1 MNNDMD
7 PATQA
12 FLRMLNED
20 NDIKGTEEGI
30 WDGSRS
36 APRKEKSFEG
46 NYGGGTDFHQIDPDT
61 EFADLTK
68 RALGSDLSGLGERP
82 RSIRLNDEEE
92 PGDPT
97 ELDELD
103 IGDGATTTKS
113 RPFAAPEGFK
123 QIKDGLPV
131 SKDAPG
137 KTRPGKELGESVFSD
152 PINFNTPAIDGDF
165 GYQNQGGPGADDLGY
180 QDGQETDEF
189 GNYIDQETGDDLAY
203 DDIPVSDPEGEG
215 RPMGLNGPQN
225 GIAHESRFSALPD
238 EVIAEAIGDIFER
251 SLKRWD
257 IQGDSEPLRKQWQDS
272 VRPSDPSFDDDVA
285 PGDDGGVIDAPGRN
299 RISGGDMETERGLV
313 DMYDRPQDNPS
324 AEQAP
329 HRYRVQCPQHVG
341 LPDTGEDCPHCA
353 YLSDEE

>member
-1 MNNDMD
+1 MKYD

-20 NDIKGTEEGI
+20 NNIKGTEGGV
-30 WDGSRS
+30 WDGSRP
-36 APRKEKSFEG
+36 APRKETSFKG
-46 NYGGGTDFHQIDPDT
+46 NYGGGNDFHQMDPDT
-61 EFADLTK
+61 EFEDLTK

-82 RSIRLNDEEE
+82 GSIRLNDEEE
-92 PGDPT
+92 PGDST
-97 ELDELD
+97 ELDDLD
-103 IGDGATTTKS
+103 IGDGAATKKG

-137 KTRPGKELGESVFSD
+137 KTKPGKELGESVFSD
-152 PINFNTPAIDGDF
+152 PINFNTPAIDGEF
-165 GYQNQGGPGADDLGY
+165 GYQNQGGDP
-180 QDGQETDEF
+180 EMDEF
-189 GNYIDQETGDDLAY
+189 GNPIDQEVGDDLAY
-203 DDIPVSDPEGEG
+203 DEIPVSDPESEG
-215 RPMGLNGPQN
+215 RPMGLNGPHN
-225 GIAHESRFSALPD
+225 GIAHEGRFSALPD

-257 IQGDSEPLRKQWQDS
+257 IQGDSEPLRKQWYDDTH
-272 VRPSDPSFDDDVA
+272 PSEPNFDDGA
-285 PGDDGGVIDAPGRN
+285 SGGDDGGGVMDDAVGRN
-299 RISGGDMETERGLV
+299 RIPGGDMETERGLV
-313 DMYDRPQDNPS
+313 DMYDRPQDNPA

-341 LPDTGEDCPHCA
+341 LPDNGEECPHCA